1 MRKTLVAMAAI
12 IGLFSLVQTPAHAQ
26 YISKYNPYRAFNT
39 SGVNY
44 GSQRLQ
50 YQYNHMYGSGYGYG
64 GYGYPAYGYR
74 SGYRGYASPV
84 YSQQVYRSGWYPR
97 YYTNSC
103 R

>member
-1 MRKTLVAMAAI
+1 MHRTLIAAAVI
-12 IGLFSLVQTPAHAQ
+12 ASLFSLTPMPAHAQ

-50 YQYNHMYGSGYGYG
+50 YEHDRVYGSNGY
-64 GYGYPAYGYR
+64 AYR
-74 SGYRGYASPV
+74 SAYRGWNSGRP
-84 YSQQVYRSGWYPR
+84 YSQQVYRSGWYDQR
-97 YYTNSC
+97 IYTSRC

>member
-1 MRKTLVAMAAI
+1 MRRTLVAVAAI
-12 IGLFSLVQTPAHAQ
+12 VGLFSVIQTPAQAQ
-26 YISKYNPYRAFNT
+26 YISRYNPYRAFNT

-50 YQYNHMYGSGYGYG
+50 YQYNNM
-64 GYGYPAYGYR
+64 YGYPGYGYR
-74 SGYRGYASPV
+74 SAYRGWNMGPV

-97 YYTNSC
+97 VYANSC